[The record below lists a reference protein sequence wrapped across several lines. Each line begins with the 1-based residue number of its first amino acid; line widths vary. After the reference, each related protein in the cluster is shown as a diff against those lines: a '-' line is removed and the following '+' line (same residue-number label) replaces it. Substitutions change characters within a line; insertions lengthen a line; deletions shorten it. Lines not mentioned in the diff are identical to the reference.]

1 MKTETIDTP
10 GGFIRAVGTEAEVC
24 RDIADRQ
31 ALGIR
36 KYGTTVAENP
46 LSLRE
51 WLTHAYQEC
60 LDQAVYLKR
69 AIAELDAGQAATGPT
84 DQMTAALLQREQEHR
99 NQLVRELLEQECNG
113 K

>member
-10 GGFIRAVGTEAEVC
+10 GGFIRAVGTEAVVC
-24 RDIADRQ
+24 RLIADRQ

-51 WLTHAYQEC
+51 WLVHQQQE
-60 LDQAVYLKR
+60 LADALVYCTR
-69 AIAELDAGQAATGPT
+69 ALQELDKQHEEA
-84 DQMTAALLQREQEHR
+84 
-99 NQLVRELLEQECNG
+99 CG